1 MVFLLK
7 MKPFKKAIVFKIEYL
22 QRFMQQTTNQ
32 LIAGCK
38 KGDKKSQ
45 LQLYTNYC
53 DAMFTIACRYLRNE
67 EDAKDA
73 MQESFIK
80 AFGKINNYESTYT
93 IGAWLKRIVINQ
105 CLDVL
110 KKQKLIF
117 EDLDDVEYEFE
128 EESDWYF
135 NDAITKKEVLK
146 AIESL
151 TVKYKLVV
159 QLYLIEGYDHE
170 EISQILQ
177 LPIKTSRTHLRRGR
191 LQLQELL
198 NETKVKT
205 NKEIIQQK

>member
-1 MVFLLK
+1 
-7 MKPFKKAIVFKIEYL
+7 
-22 QRFMQQTTNQ
+22 MQQTTNQ

-38 KGDKKSQ
+38 KGDRKSQ

-53 DAMFTIACRYLRNE
+53 DAMFAIACRYLKNE

-80 AFGKINNYESTYT
+80 AFKKINNYESTYT

-128 EESDWYF
+128 EESDWFF
-135 NDAITKKEVLK
+135 NDEITKKDVLK

-151 TVKYKLVV
+151 VVKYKLVV

-191 LQLQELL
+191 LQLQDLL
-198 NETKVKT
+198 SETKIKT
-205 NKEIIQQK
+205 NKKIIQQK